1 MRTIMGGCGMR
12 FENQPVSVVMPVRNA
27 LPFLD
32 EAIASILA
40 QSHGNFEF
48 VIGDDGSTDGSSERL
63 ECWAR
68 RDSRIRLLRN
78 DGPCLGPAE
87 SSNWVVRESI
97 HPLVARMDGDD
108 LSMPD
113 RLGRQLAAFDEH
125 PDAVIAGTL
134 SETIDAK
141 GRRVVGRD
149 RSVLRNKAGDYPV
162 AHGSIMFR
170 RDAFEQAG
178 GYRAICDFWEDR
190 DLLIRMVRSGKALI
204 LPQALYRY
212 RYSGTSCRI
221 VAEEARLARA
231 LDLRL
236 RCLAALRSKCDYDDI
251 LREEQTHG
259 PPPSVAPAVLAQIA
273 VERLW
278 RGEPRKIMRSWTRR
292 NTALR
297 WDRRG
302 ILIRAFAA
310 WAWINPA
317 SLRTVLRLRSRHADW
332 RSRHLGQ
339 NDTVQIWTSGPGE
352 PHPVLANARDDR
364 GDGSRIA
371 GSAFE
376 PAAAMP
382 GGQPH
387 G

>member
-1 MRTIMGGCGMR
+1 MR
-12 FENQPVSVVMPVRNA
+12 FDSQPVSVVMPVRNA

-32 EAIASILA
+32 EAIASILE

-48 VIGDDGSTDGSSERL
+48 VIGDDGSTDGSGERL
-63 ECWAR
+63 EHWAR

-78 DGPCLGPAE
+78 DGPCLGPAG

-108 LSMPD
+108 RSMPD
-113 RLGRQLAAFDEH
+113 RLRRQLAAFDEH

-134 SETIDAK
+134 FETIDAK
-141 GRRVVGRD
+141 GGRVAGLD

-190 DLLIRMVRSGKALI
+190 DLLIRMVRDGKALI

-236 RCLAALRSKCDYDDI
+236 RCLAAYRSRRDYDDI
-251 LREEQTHG
+251 LQQEAAHG
-259 PPPSVAPAVLAQIA
+259 PPPAVAPAVLAQIA
-273 VERLW
+273 VELLW
-278 RGEPRKIMRSWTRR
+278 RGDPREIMRSWTRR
-292 NTALR
+292 HTALR

-302 ILIRAFAA
+302 ILIRVFAA
-310 WAWINPA
+310 WASINPA
-317 SLRTVLRLRSRHADW
+317 SLRALLRLRSRHADW
-332 RSRHLGQ
+332 RSRHLVQ
-339 NDTVQIWTSGPGE
+339 DDKAQIWTGGPPE
-352 PHPVLANARDDR
+352 PYPFLANARDDR
-364 GDGSRIA
+364 GEGSRIA
-371 GSAFE
+371 GSE
-376 PAAAMP
+376 LVPAAAMP